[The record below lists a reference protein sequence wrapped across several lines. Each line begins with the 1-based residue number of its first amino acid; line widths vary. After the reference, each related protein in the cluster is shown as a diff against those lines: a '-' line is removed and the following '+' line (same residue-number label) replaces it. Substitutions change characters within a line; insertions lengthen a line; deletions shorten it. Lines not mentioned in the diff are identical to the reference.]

1 MKKIFLTLASASL
14 AIGSALADDQKSG
27 DSAKVKPD
35 VTITI
40 TGNDMMKY
48 DKTAF
53 KVKSGQVVGLTF
65 KNVGALPVEA
75 MGHNLVILKPG
86 SDIIKFALGG
96 IANRAGG
103 FLPTDP
109 KLKAQIVVNTKVLG
123 PKQEETIVFKAGEP
137 GVYPYVC
144 TFPGHFGVMQGKMTV
159 K

>member
-1 MKKIFLTLASASL
+1 MKKFLPALAAASL
-14 AIGSALADDQKSG
+14 ATGSVFGEDRKSG
-27 DSAKVKPD
+27 DSAQADVK
-35 VTITI
+35 ITI

-48 DKTAF
+48 DKTTF
-53 KVKSGQVVGLTF
+53 EVQSGKVVALTF

-75 MGHNLVILKPG
+75 MGHNVVILKPG
-86 SDIIKFALGG
+86 TDIPKFALAG

-109 KLKAQIVVNTKVLG
+109 KLKELIIATTKILG
-123 PKQEETIVFKAGEP
+123 PNQEETITFTAGAP